1 MGEGEEWGGASRSA
15 EGEAEVVVEVLWW
28 WWGDG
33 SPGGGGGGLGASVE
47 GRGVSF
53 AGREGAGWRERREG
67 LVVLLMG
74 EAVSRSIGRG
84 GRDFV
89 FAERGGESDG
99 AGCGRGVFAGK
110 GGS

>member
-1 MGEGEEWGGASRSA
+1 MEWGGASRSA
-15 EGEAEVVVEVLWW
+15 EGEAEVVVEGEVLWC

-33 SPGGGGGGLGASVE
+33 SPGGEGGGMGASVE
-47 GRGVSF
+47 GRG
-53 AGREGAGWRERREG
+53 RERREG
-67 LVVLLMG
+67 VLLMG

-89 FAERGGESDG
+89 FAGRGGESDG
-99 AGCGRGVFAGK
+99 AGCGREVFAGR